1 MSEEERRLA
10 AIMFTDM
17 VGYTSLT
24 QSDEDQALKVLERH
38 NELIRPF
45 FQKRKGREI
54 KTIGDSFLVEFESTL
69 DAVKCA
75 IEIQE
80 FLHQYNL
87 SLREETKIRLRIGIH
102 VGDVVHKAG
111 DVLGDA
117 VNIAS
122 RIQPLAD
129 VDGVCLT
136 RQAFDHVQ
144 NKIRIPMMSMGS
156 ISLKNV
162 NQAIEI
168 YKIMMPWNQEGTP
181 LSSLY
186 DDKRIAVLP
195 FVNMSPDPNDE
206 YFADGLTEELID
218 KLSQVKGLEVIAR
231 TSAMSYKNKGKKISE
246 IGKELRVGTLIE
258 GSVRKVGNK
267 IRVTVDL
274 IDGNTESHLWSS
286 RYNKDLDDIFSIQ
299 SDIASNVTG
308 SIPATL
314 GLESRSVLEEK
325 ETENILAYTYFLQA
339 RELLHETAQAAI
351 RDALDLFE
359 RAIKRDPNFAK
370 AYVGQALCYRSLAT
384 YGHIPFQQAI
394 ESAKI
399 SIGKALVIKDTL
411 AEAHSTLAAVELM
424 EDNLRAAEIEVRR
437 AIELNP
443 NLADAYSN
451 LASIVGGQG
460 DLNES
465 IKLREKAYRL
475 DPLEPWNVTTLGDEY
490 FWAGRESEA
499 LNIWETSVKFAP
511 YMTYDSM
518 MDYYINKGQ
527 YEKAANTIQ
536 ILRKLDSD
544 NAEND
549 FWEGYLAAVKGERE
563 KAAQV
568 IKVLEKSSMEGA
580 VTINGIGLI
589 YCALGDL
596 DSFFEQMRKSIESHT
611 IALEVLKYSPL
622 AAKARADPRSQ
633 ELFEMYE
640 RMYRQK
646 THL

>member
-1 MSEEERRLA
+1 MAEEERRLA

-17 VGYTSLT
+17 VGYTYLA
-24 QSDEDQALKVLERH
+24 QSDEDQALKLLERH
-38 NELIRPF
+38 NELMRPF

-87 SLREETKIRLRIGIH
+87 PSREESKIRLRIGIH

-122 RIQPLAD
+122 RIQTLAE

-144 NKIRIPMMSMGS
+144 NKIKTPMTSMGS
-156 ISLKNV
+156 VSLKNV
-162 NQAIEI
+162 TQSIEV
-168 YKIMMPWNQEGTP
+168 YKIMMPWSQESTP
-181 LSSLY
+181 SSSNLNEE
-186 DDKRIAVLP
+186 KRIAVLP
-195 FVNMSPDPNDE
+195 FVNMSPNSDDE

-218 KLSQVKGLEVIAR
+218 RLSQVKGLEVIAR
-231 TSAMSYKNKGKKISE
+231 TSAMSYKNKDMKISE

-258 GSVRKVGNK
+258 GSVRKAGNK
-267 IRVTVDL
+267 IRVIVDL
-274 IDGNTESHLWSS
+274 IDANTESHLWSS
-286 RYNKDLDDIFSIQ
+286 RYDKDLDDIFSIQ

-314 GLESRSVLEEK
+314 GLASRSALEEK
-325 ETENILAYTYFLQA
+325 ETEDILAYTYFLQA
-339 RELLHETAQAAI
+339 RELLHETAEAAV
-351 RDALDLFE
+351 RDALNLFE

-370 AYVGQALCYRSLAT
+370 AYVGQAHCYRSLST

-394 ESAKI
+394 ENARVSL
-399 SIGKALVIKDTL
+399 GKALAIKDTL
-411 AEAHSTLAAVELM
+411 AEAHSTLATVELM

-437 AIELNP
+437 AIEINP

-451 LASIVGGQG
+451 LASIIGGQG

-465 IKLREKAYRL
+465 IKLRERAYHL
-475 DPLEPWNVTTLGDEY
+475 DPLEPWNVTSLGDEY

-499 LNIWETSVKFAP
+499 LDIWEMSVKFAP

-518 MDYYINKGQ
+518 MDYHVSKGQ
-527 YEKAANTIQ
+527 YEKAADTIQ

-549 FWEGYLAAVKGERE
+549 FWEGYLAAVKGDRE
-563 KAAQV
+563 KAAQI
-568 IKVLEKSSMEGA
+568 IKVLEKSSKEGS

-596 DSFFEQMRKSIESHT
+596 DSFFEQMHKAIESHT
-611 IALEVLKYSPL
+611 IALQVLKYSPL
-622 AAKARADPRSQ
+622 AAKARADPRIQ
-633 ELFEMYE
+633 ELFETYE
-640 RMYRQK
+640 RMYR
-646 THL
+646 